1 MTTNLSALGAPALDV
16 AATLSDFNQ
25 AVDGVQQ
32 TVAVGPDGL
41 LIVAAD
47 NIHRE
52 YADRLAAVVSGLRS
66 LAEGGAHLLG
76 NSGVRQVIVE
86 FHQGHLL
93 VASVRGRYDVGV
105 RVSGGCDLGAVGY
118 ELALL
123 MERLDV
129 AMSEEIIREL
139 KNGLVD

>member
-1 MTTNLSALGAPALDV
+1 LTTDLSSLSAPALDV

-25 AVDGVQQ
+25 AVAGVQQ

-41 LIVAAD
+41 LIVAAETT
-47 NIHRE
+47 HRE

-76 NSGVRQVIVE
+76 NNGVRQVIVE
-86 FHQGHLL
+86 FHYGHLL
-93 VASVRGRYDVGV
+93 VASVSGRYDVGV

-123 MERLDV
+123 MERLDT
-129 AMSEEIIREL
+129 AMSDEVIREL
-139 KNGLVD
+139 KNSLVD